1 MLSLIVGL
9 GNPGPEYADTRH
21 NAGFLVIDSIAG
33 ELSASYWKNRA
44 GALVAEVE
52 VDGRTVV
59 LAKPQSFMN
68 VSGGPVKKLLD
79 HYGLSPDDLLVVHDE
94 LDIPSGEVRAKV
106 GGGHAGHNGL
116 RSIHDKLGTDAYA
129 RIRVG
134 IGRPPGRMPAAD
146 YVLQAP
152 RGDELYNFEAAVEK
166 GAECARTAML
176 FGMGPLLAP

>member
-21 NAGFLVIDSIAG
+21 NAGFLVVDSIAE
-33 ELSASYWKNRA
+33 ELRASYWKNRA
-44 GALVAEVE
+44 GALVVETE
-52 VDGRTVV
+52 VDGRSVI

-68 VSGGPVKKLLD
+68 VSGGPVKKLLE
-79 HYGLSPDDLLVVHDE
+79 HYGLAVDDLLVIHDE

-129 RIRVG
+129 RIRIG

-152 RGDELYNFEAAVEK
+152 RGDEQYNFEAAVEK
-166 GAECARTAML
+166 GAGLARTAML
-176 FGMGPLLAP
+176 FGMGPLLGS